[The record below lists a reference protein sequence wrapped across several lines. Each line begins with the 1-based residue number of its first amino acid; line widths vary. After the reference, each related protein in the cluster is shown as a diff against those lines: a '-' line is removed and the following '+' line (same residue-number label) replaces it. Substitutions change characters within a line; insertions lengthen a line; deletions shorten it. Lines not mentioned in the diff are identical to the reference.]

1 MMDWLENKEHIL
13 SPEARTLLE
22 HAIKIKALVLDS
34 SSSIELKSGR
44 LSPYFFN
51 SGGFVTGEDL
61 RVLTEAYIS
70 AVRAHSVLNTAEAV
84 YGPPYK
90 GISLATNFA
99 LLWGGSLIAASSR
112 KEAKDHGEGGI
123 HLHGDFTGKRTLLID
138 DVMSSGDSAEKGL
151 RYIESRRGIP
161 IGGVIAFDRQEQ
173 AKDSDLSATQQFR
186 GKYCMPVVAAA
197 TLDDLITLL
206 REQNNHVIVEHILRY
221 RARYGALPERSSVEK
236 GIVAAVSFGESGGAM
251 GVVPIDEGRDY
262 GPLPG

>member
-1 MMDWLENKEHIL
+1 MNWLENKEHVL

-22 HAIKIKALVLDS
+22 HAIKIKALILDS
-34 SSSIELKSGR
+34 SSSIKLKSGR

-51 SGGFVTGEDL
+51 TGNFVTGGDL
-61 RVLTEAYIS
+61 RILIEAYVS
-70 AVRAHSVLNTAEAV
+70 SVRGHPVLSEAEAV

-112 KEAKDHGEGGI
+112 KEAKDHGEGGS
-123 HLHGDFTGKRTLLID
+123 HLHGDLAGKQTLLID
-138 DVMSSGDSAEKGL
+138 DVMSSGDSAEDGI
-151 RYIESRRGIP
+151 RYIESRRGVP
-161 IGGVIAFDRQEQ
+161 IGGVIAFDRQER
-173 AKDSDLSATQQFR
+173 ARDSDLSATQEFR
-186 GKYCMPVVAAA
+186 ANHGLPVVAAA

-221 RARYGALPERSSVEK
+221 RAKYGVLPEKSSTEGRLVSV
-236 GIVAAVSFGESGGAM
+236 VAEPG
-251 GVVPIDEGRDY
+251 IDENRDY